1 MGCLVMFVVML
12 SYLDGLQCS
21 SELLL
26 SISFAS
32 LLFLDRVELLCFAL
46 ESPFTSI
53 LQPLHLRPLF
63 SVPSEPLV
71 GALVLA
77 SSFLPSS
84 ACRTS
89 FGGRLM
95 VTGVF
100 PAWDDRVVAV
110 IATDDDAGC

>member
-1 MGCLVMFVVML
+1 MGCLVIFVVML

-71 GALVLA
+71 GALTLA
-77 SSFLPSS
+77 SSFLPQ
-84 ACRTS
+84 
-89 FGGRLM
+89 L
-95 VTGVF
+95 VV
-100 PAWDDRVVAV
+100 PASVV
-110 IATDDDAGC
+110 G